1 MAKSSQNGDG
11 RGDQGNVKIEEFEIT
26 ISSTVLSMN
35 QLRSLINDWLN
46 EYQEFLA
53 PDKYLRF
60 FLYNAIFAW

>member
-1 MAKSSQNGDG
+1 MAKNSQNGDG
-11 RGDQGNVKIEEFEIT
+11 RGDQSNVKIEEFEIT

-60 FLYNAIFAW
+60 FLYR

>member
-1 MAKSSQNGDG
+1 MAKNSQNGDG
-11 RGDQGNVKIEEFEIT
+11 RGDQSNVKIEEFEIT

-35 QLRSLINDWLN
+35 QLRSLINDWLT

-60 FLYNAIFAW
+60 FLYR

>member
-1 MAKSSQNGDG
+1 MAKNSQNGDG

-60 FLYNAIFAW
+60 FLYR

>member
-60 FLYNAIFAW
+60 FLYR